1 MKSDRLLSELMLL
14 QGHGRLSTRELAER
28 LEISTRTA
36 HRDMEAL
43 SAAGVPIIAYRG
55 AQGGWELEKSWRT
68 QVPGLDDAEL
78 RGLLMAQPA
87 SLGRGK
93 LAAAAQRAFDKLM
106 ASLPAPARSQA
117 ESIRARLHFDPAGWR
132 MDSEDLSMLPVV
144 QEALAQDRKLAFGY
158 TRADGESSARTVEPL
173 GIVCKQAAW
182 YLVARTAKGMRTF
195 RVSRMRDAVALAV
208 KFDRPARFDLA
219 AHWKRSTA
227 DLFESRERF
236 VATLALSAD
245 AAAIVRRWCAVTPAK
260 HPARN
265 TRVAADSAIYEVEF
279 ESRTQARFVVL
290 GLGSKAIALAPPW
303 LREEVASQTADAAAL
318 YRAND

>member
-14 QGHGRLSTRELAER
+14 QGHGRLSTREIAER

-43 SAAGVPIIAYRG
+43 CASGVPLIAWRG

-117 ESIRARLHFDPAGWR
+117 ESIRSRLHFDPAGWR
-132 MDSEDLSMLPVV
+132 SDSEDLSMLPIV
-144 QEALAQDRKLAFGY
+144 QEALAQDRKLAFSY
-158 TRADGESSARTVEPL
+158 TRADGESSHRTVDPF
-173 GIVCKQAAW
+173 GIVCKQASW
-182 YLVARTAKGMRTF
+182 YLVAGTAKGMRTF
-195 RVSRMRDAVALAV
+195 RVSRMRDAVALAL
-208 KFDRPARFDLA
+208 KFERPAHFDLA

-227 DLFESRERF
+227 DLAGSREQF
-236 VATLALSAD
+236 EATLALTQSAV
-245 AAAIVRRWCAVTPAK
+245 ATLRRWCTMTELAR
-260 HPARN
+260 HPQRKRLPEGWSVFSVQFDHPNQAQFI
-265 TRVAADSAIYEVEF
+265 VLGF
-279 ESRTQARFVVL
+279 GTQA
-290 GLGSKAIALAPPW
+290 KILAPDW
-303 LREEVASQTADAAAL
+303 LRDQVAHEKASSAKM
-318 YRAND
+318 